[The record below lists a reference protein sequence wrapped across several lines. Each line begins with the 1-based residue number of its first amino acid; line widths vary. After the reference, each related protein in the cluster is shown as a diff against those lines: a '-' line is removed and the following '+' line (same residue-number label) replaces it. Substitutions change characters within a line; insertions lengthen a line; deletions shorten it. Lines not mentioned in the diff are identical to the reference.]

1 MISPEQTFALFSF
14 HNLFSLADSK
24 NLIAKTLSNYFLEK
38 EYLLKNFLFASN
50 FSKTLNNLFTPSAT
64 LRPRPSPPLVLL
76 FITQLL
82 VFFLFFSVWCSF
94 FTIISCSQEVM
105 QAHSNFEKLLKISH
119 LFHSILSL

>member
-1 MISPEQTFALFSF
+1 MISPEQTFALFSC

-76 FITQLL
+76 FIFLNFFYFIWC
-82 VFFLFFSVWCSF
+82 FFL
-94 FTIISCSQEVM
+94 
-105 QAHSNFEKLLKISH
+105 LLH
-119 LFHSILSL
+119 NN